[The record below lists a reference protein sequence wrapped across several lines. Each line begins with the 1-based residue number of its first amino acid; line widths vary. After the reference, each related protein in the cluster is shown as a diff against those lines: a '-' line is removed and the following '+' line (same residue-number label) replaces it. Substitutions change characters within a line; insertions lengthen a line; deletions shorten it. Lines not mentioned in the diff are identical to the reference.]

1 MVIDNK
7 ESIFPKIS
15 DFLDCLV
22 VVIDLQ
28 GKIVYFNQYCERYTG
43 IDFPA
48 AKGKYF
54 WDLFCIEDEKE
65 LYKAFFST
73 IRPEEYPME
82 LEAQIPGSDN
92 EVLTVLWKYNS
103 LQSDKAK
110 HQYHLLTGI
119 DITSYKKANTKLQE
133 IGEKYRTVIHVSPV
147 SVITMDPTFKVKSWS
162 SAAEKMFGW
171 TEKNTMEYLLFN
183 YLDDE
188 ESLFKKYCY
197 RAMKGEIINDF
208 ELTTKK
214 KNGAII
220 NINCFLAPMRNFNG
234 SIDGAVLIA
243 LDITDRKKTE
253 KDLRE
258 SEKRYREI
266 LQSMEDGY
274 YEVNLD
280 GKIID
285 CNSAATRMLGYEEK
299 ELVGLS
305 YKSICKDYEKVFEVF
320 NRAFKDN
327 EPQFS
332 VIMDM
337 IRKDGSLSNA
347 EISLS
352 LSRDR
357 EGNITGFRGLGR
369 DITDR
374 IQADL
379 KLRYLSYHDTL
390 TGVYNRTFFE
400 KELERLEDSTEYPI
414 AIVLADLDG
423 LKLINDTLGH
433 KEGDK
438 YLIECAKL
446 LKKNLRNTDMLSRIG
461 GDEFALILPKTK
473 REAGESLISRI
484 RISIDEYNKKGL
496 GVPLSISMG
505 LAICKDNNQPLEEA
519 MKYADGVMYSDK
531 LQRSNNARE
540 KIIKALLASLYDL
553 ESNSE
558 NKIEKL
564 QDLSLQLGAKVG
576 LNEKQLKEL
585 ELLIQ
590 VYQLGKVTI
599 PKHILN
605 KNGKLTEQE
614 WETVRQHTERGYRI
628 AGASPD
634 LNDIAELILKH
645 QENWDGSGYPL
656 GLKGEEIPIH
666 CRILGITNAYV
677 AMIHDRPYSKAFGK
691 VKALDEL
698 KCLAGIQF
706 DPNLV
711 DGFTEIVK

>member
-22 VVIDLQ
+22 VVVDLQ
-28 GKIVYFNQYCERYTG
+28 GKMVYFNKYCERYTG

-48 AKGKYF
+48 AKGKHF

-73 IRPEEYPME
+73 IRPEDYPME
-82 LEAQIPGSDN
+82 LEAQIPGRDN

-103 LQSDKAK
+103 LQSDNAK
-110 HQYHLLTGI
+110 HLYHLLTGI

-147 SVITMDPTFKVKSWS
+147 SVITIDPLFKVKSWS
-162 SAAEKMFGW
+162 SAAEKLFGW
-171 TEKNTMEYLLFN
+171 TEKNTMENLLFN
-183 YLDDE
+183 YIDDD

-299 ELVGLS
+299 ELIGLS

-357 EGNITGFRGLGR
+357 EGNIIGFRGLGR

-390 TGVYNRTFFE
+390 TGVYNRTYFE
-400 KELERLEDSTEYPI
+400 KELERLEGSNDYPI

-461 GDEFALILPKTK
+461 GDEFALILPTTK
-473 REAGESLISRI
+473 REAGENLISRI
-484 RISIDEYNKKGL
+484 RKNIDEYNKKGF

-505 LAICKDNNQPLEEA
+505 LAICKDSNQPLEEA

-531 LQRSNNARE
+531 LQRSNIARE
-540 KIIKALLASLYDL
+540 KIIKALLVSLYDL

-558 NKIEKL
+558 NKIEIL
-564 QDLSLQLGAKVG
+564 QDLSMQLGAKIG

-599 PKHILN
+599 PKHILT
-605 KNGKLTEQE
+605 KNGKLTAQE

-645 QENWDGSGYPL
+645 QENWDSSGYPL

-677 AMIHDRPYSKAFGK
+677 AMIHDRPYSKAFSK
-691 VKALDEL
+691 EKALGEL

-706 DPNLV
+706 DPKLV
-711 DGFTEIVK
+711 DVFTEIVK

>member
-7 ESIFPKIS
+7 TSIFPKIS

-22 VVIDLQ
+22 VVVDLQ
-28 GKIVYFNQYCERYTG
+28 GKIVYYNKYCEKYTG
-43 IDFPA
+43 SDISA
-48 AKGKYF
+48 AEGKYF

-65 LYKAFFST
+65 LYKAFFSA
-73 IRPEEYPME
+73 ISPEDYPME
-82 LEAQIPGSDN
+82 LEAQTPGRDN

-103 LQSDKAK
+103 LRSDNAK
-110 HQYHLLTGI
+110 YEYHLLTGI
-119 DITSYKKANTKLQE
+119 DITSYKNANTELQE

-147 SVITMDPTFKVKSWS
+147 SVITMDPLFKVKSWS
-162 SAAEKMFGW
+162 SATEKLFGW
-171 TEKNTMEYLLFN
+171 TEKNTMDNLLFT
-183 YLDDE
+183 YIGDDK
-188 ESLFKKYCY
+188 SLFKKYCK

-234 SIDGAVLIA
+234 YIDGAVLIA

-274 YEVNLD
+274 YEVNLN

-285 CNSAATRMLGYEEK
+285 CNNAATRMLGYEEK
-299 ELVGLS
+299 EIIGLS
-305 YKSICKDYEKVFEVF
+305 YKAICKDYEKVFEIF
-320 NRAFKDN
+320 NKAFNAN

-357 EGNITGFRGLGR
+357 EGNIVGFRGLGR

-400 KELERLEDSTEYPI
+400 KELERLEGGNDYPI
-414 AIVLADLDG
+414 TIVLSDLDG

-438 YLIECAKL
+438 YLIECTKL
-446 LKKNLRNTDMLSRIG
+446 LKNNLRSTDMLSRIG

-473 REAGESLISRI
+473 RQAGESLINRI
-484 RISIDEYNKKGL
+484 RKNIEKYNKKDNGI
-496 GVPLSISMG
+496 PLSISMG
-505 LAICKDNNQPLEEA
+505 LAVCKDNNQPLEEA
-519 MKYADGVMYSDK
+519 LRYADGIMYSDK
-531 LQRSNNARE
+531 LQRSNIARE
-540 KIIKALLASLYDL
+540 KIIKALLASLYNL
-553 ESNSE
+553 ENNSE

-564 QDLSLQLGAKVG
+564 LDLSMQLGAKIG
-576 LNEKQLKEL
+576 LSEKQLKEL
-585 ELLIQ
+585 ALLIQ

-599 PKHILN
+599 PKNILT

-614 WETVRQHTERGYRI
+614 WETVKQHTERGYRI

-634 LNDIAELILKH
+634 LNDIADLILKH
-645 QENWDGSGYPL
+645 HENWDGSGYPL

-666 CRILGITNAYV
+666 CRILGVTDAYV
-677 AMIHDRPYSKAFGK
+677 AMIHERPYSKAFSE
-691 VKALDEL
+691 VKALNEL
-698 KCLAGIQF
+698 KRLAGIQF
-706 DPNLV
+706 DPKLV
-711 DGFTEIVK
+711 DVFIEIIK